1 MGILYADMGQN
12 VQRTIC
18 DALFFLRVSRAR
30 SYRSCTSSPRLRPTE
45 RTGEDLRPL
54 FSSHIFCFTV
64 PVVRTKYIKCPLH
77 KDTNR
82 RYIKTMT
89 KKEQRRRELQ
99 QAYQTQLAACVKD
112 STTVTGILIA
122 RIAYLAAYLDELQ
135 EQTTKEGVVVKY
147 DNGGGQTGIRVH
159 PAVQVYTQYHKD
171 LTASL
176 KQLREFM
183 PEDAGTDELV
193 KFMEE
198 HKK

>member
-1 MGILYADMGQN
+1 
-12 VQRTIC
+12 
-18 DALFFLRVSRAR
+18 
-30 SYRSCTSSPRLRPTE
+30 
-45 RTGEDLRPL
+45 
-54 FSSHIFCFTV
+54 
-64 PVVRTKYIKCPLH
+64 
-77 KDTNR
+77 
-82 RYIKTMT
+82 MT

-99 QAYQTQLAACVKD
+99 QAYQAKLAACVKD
-112 STTVTGILIA
+112 STTVTDILIA

-135 EQTTKEGVVVKY
+135 EQTTREGVVVKY

-176 KQLREFM
+176 KQLREYM

>member
-1 MGILYADMGQN
+1 
-12 VQRTIC
+12 
-18 DALFFLRVSRAR
+18 
-30 SYRSCTSSPRLRPTE
+30 
-45 RTGEDLRPL
+45 
-54 FSSHIFCFTV
+54 
-64 PVVRTKYIKCPLH
+64 
-77 KDTNR
+77 
-82 RYIKTMT
+82 MT

-112 STTVTGILIA
+112 STTVTNILIA

-135 EQTTKEGVVVKY
+135 EQTTKEGVVVRY

-183 PEDAGTDELV
+183 PEDAGTDALV
-193 KFMEE
+193 AFMEE